1 MKTLQTRRLR
11 VLDPPLD
18 LKNSAISPE
27 HRDSRINLSNR
38 PGSKQLTVLA
48 ALART
53 RSFLL
58 CKRSISESSLNSYL
72 RVLQHCLGL
81 YRKGGRLWKHH
92 SQSLIRNHEYY
103 IFSATAATC
112 KKVIF
117 VASPRLRYCKIR
129 YGTTVLSGPGGGG
142 GDAERPGSCWLLD
155 DLHQGP

>member
-1 MKTLQTRRLR
+1 MF
-11 VLDPPLD
+11 
-18 LKNSAISPE
+18 
-27 HRDSRINLSNR
+27 DSYTGLSNKPLKPSWIEAINR
-38 PGSKQLTVLA
+38 PC
-48 ALART
+48 
-53 RSFLL
+53 RSGPDSGLLL

-72 RVLQHCLGL
+72 RVLQHCLEL
-81 YRKGGRLWKHH
+81 YRKLEGGRLWKHH

-103 IFSATAATC
+103 IFSATAAAC